1 MTARI
6 TLTATRGPLEGH
18 EFIFY
23 RRSLCTVG
31 RSRDC
36 DLQIPEQGHTLSACH
51 CLLEIDP
58 PFIRVRDLG
67 GLIGT
72 YVNGQRIDPAGGD
85 EQEEGRLLNDG
96 DRLDLGNTSFRV
108 GITPVP
114 FLVRRRDGE
123 GGREAKHHL
132 FAWELCC

>member
-6 TLTATRGPLEGH
+6 TLTATRGSLEGH

-23 RRSLCTVG
+23 RPAVCTVG

-36 DLQIPEQGHTLSACH
+36 DLQIPDESHTLSPCH
-51 CLLEIDP
+51 CQLEIDP
-58 PFIRVRDLG
+58 PLIRVRDLG
-67 GLIGT
+67 NVNGT
-72 YVNGQRIDPAGGD
+72 YVNGQRIGSSEEDD
-85 EQEEGRLLNDG
+85 QEEGRLLKDG

-108 GITPVP
+108 SITSVP
-114 FLVRRRDGE
+114 FLVRCRDGE